1 MLFSLKNEKNIG
13 KKSDFILKICYNKEK
28 YARGRRIKAKEIT
41 MKKTYLREYAKLLV
55 KSGIAVK
62 KGDIV
67 IINAG
72 LDQPEFVKM
81 CVEECYRAKAAR
93 VMVEWSYMP
102 LTKINVNH
110 MNTKLLGRVEAFE
123 EAKLQYRLDNNVAM
137 LHIVSDDPDGLKG
150 INQERYAKSMAE
162 KMKVIKPYRDA
173 MDNKYKWCIAAVPG
187 NEWARKVFP
196 GERTSTAVEKL
207 WNAILL
213 ASRVTDKEGKLLDP
227 IEEWDKH
234 NKSFLRRCEILNA
247 AGLCEL
253 RYKASNGTDLK
264 VGLIENGSFMGGGE
278 NTLGGEYYNPNIP
291 TEEIFTSPKAG
302 VAEGIVYS
310 SMPLSWRGEIIDNF
324 SMKFENGRVV
334 EVKAEKNEE
343 LLKKMVSMDEGASML
358 GECAFVPYNSPIRE
372 SGIMFYET
380 LFDENAA
387 CHFAIGRGFT
397 NTIVNYD
404 KYTNEEM
411 KEMGINDSAL
421 HVDFMIGTKDLSIVG
436 IKKDG
441 GELVIFENG
450 LWAF

>member
-1 MLFSLKNEKNIG
+1 M
-13 KKSDFILKICYNKEK
+13 KKS
-28 YARGRRIKAKEIT
+28 
-41 MKKTYLREYAKLLV
+41 YLREYARLLV
-55 KSGIAVK
+55 KNGIAVK
-62 KGDIV
+62 RGDIV
-67 IINAG
+67 IVNSG
-72 LDQPEFVKM
+72 LDQPEFVKLV
-81 CVEECYRAKAAR
+81 VEECYRAKAAK
-93 VMVEWSYMP
+93 VIVDWSYLP
-102 LTKINVNH
+102 LTKVNINH
-110 MNTKLLGRVEAFE
+110 MNAKLLGKVEAYE
-123 EAKLQYRLDNNVAM
+123 EEKLKYRLEHNVSM

-150 INQERYAKSMAE
+150 INQKKYAYAMSE
-162 KMKVIKPYRDA
+162 KMKVIKPYRDE

-196 GERTSTAVEKL
+196 GVRTSIAVEKL

-213 ASRVTDKEGKLLDP
+213 ASRVIDKDGNLLDSNV
-227 IEEWDKH
+227 EWYKH
-234 NKSFLRRCEILNA
+234 NTSFLRRCKILNE
-247 AGLCEL
+247 AGLKEL
-253 RYKASNGTDLK
+253 RYKASNGTDLR
-264 VGLIENGSFMGGGE
+264 VGLIEQGSFMGGGE

-324 SMKFENGRVV
+324 SMRFEGGKVV

-343 LLKKMVSMDEGASML
+343 LLKTMVGMDEGASML
-358 GECAFVPYNSPIRE
+358 GECAFVPYDSPIRE

-397 NTIVNYD
+397 NTIVDYD

-421 HVDFMIGTKDLSIVG
+421 HVDFMIGTDDLSIIG
-436 IKKDG
+436 IKADG
-441 GELVIFENG
+441 SEFVIFENG
-450 LWAF
+450 IWAF

>member
-1 MLFSLKNEKNIG
+1 
-13 KKSDFILKICYNKEK
+13 
-28 YARGRRIKAKEIT
+28 
-41 MKKTYLREYAKLLV
+41 MKKTYLREYARLLV
-55 KSGIAVK
+55 KNGIAVK

-67 IINAG
+67 IVNAG

-81 CVEECYRAKAAR
+81 VVEECYREKAAR
-93 VMVEWSYMP
+93 VMVEWSYLP
-102 LTKINVNH
+102 LTKLNVNN
-110 MNTKLLGRVEAFE
+110 MNKKLLGRVEAFE
-123 EAKLQYRLDNNVAM
+123 EEKLKYRLEHNVAM

-150 INQERYAKSMAE
+150 INQKKYAESMSER
-162 KMKVIKPYRDA
+162 MKVIKPYRDA

-187 NEWARKVFP
+187 REWAKKVFP
-196 GERTSTAVEKL
+196 GERTSVAIEKL

-213 ASRVTDKEGKLLDP
+213 ASRVIDKDGNLLDSD
-227 IEEWDKH
+227 IEWYKH
-234 NKSFLRRCEILNA
+234 NTSFNRRCKILNE
-247 AGLCEL
+247 AGLVEL
-253 RYKASNGTDLK
+253 RYKAKNGTDLR
-264 VGLIENGSFMGGGE
+264 VGLIEQGSFMGGGE

-324 SMKFENGRVV
+324 SLRFEGGLVV

-343 LLKKMVSMDEGASML
+343 LLKTMVGMDEGASML

-387 CHFAIGRGFT
+387 CHLALGRGFT
-397 NTIVNYD
+397 NTIVDYD

-411 KEMGINDSAL
+411 NEMGINDSAL
-421 HVDFMIGTKDLSIVG
+421 HVDFMIGTDDLSIIG
-436 IKKDG
+436 IKADG
-441 GELVIFENG
+441 SEFVIFENG

>member
-1 MLFSLKNEKNIG
+1 
-13 KKSDFILKICYNKEK
+13 
-28 YARGRRIKAKEIT
+28 
-41 MKKTYLREYAKLLV
+41 MKKTYLREYARLLV
-55 KSGIAVK
+55 KNGIAVK

-67 IINAG
+67 IVNAG

-81 CVEECYRAKAAR
+81 VVEECYREKAAR
-93 VMVEWSYMP
+93 VMVEWSYLP
-102 LTKINVNH
+102 LTKLNVNN
-110 MNTKLLGRVEAFE
+110 MNKKLLGRVEAFE
-123 EAKLQYRLDNNVAM
+123 EEKLKYRLEHNVAM

-150 INQERYAKSMAE
+150 INQKKYAESMSER
-162 KMKVIKPYRDA
+162 MKVIKPYRDA

-187 NEWARKVFP
+187 REWAKKVFP
-196 GERTSTAVEKL
+196 GERTSVAIEKL

-213 ASRVTDKEGKLLDP
+213 ASRVIDKDGNLLDSD
-227 IEEWDKH
+227 IEWYKH
-234 NKSFLRRCEILNA
+234 NTGFNRRCKILNE
-247 AGLCEL
+247 AGLVEL
-253 RYKASNGTDLK
+253 RYKAKNGTNLR
-264 VGLIENGSFMGGGE
+264 VGLIEQGSFMGGGE

-324 SMKFENGRVV
+324 SLRFEGGRVV

-343 LLKKMVSMDEGASML
+343 LLKTMVGMDEGASML

-397 NTIVNYD
+397 NTIVDYD

-421 HVDFMIGTKDLSIVG
+421 HVDFMIGTDDLSIIG
-436 IKKDG
+436 IKADG
-441 GELVIFENG
+441 SEFVIFENG

>member
-1 MLFSLKNEKNIG
+1 MYLTIFFNIKQR
-13 KKSDFILKICYNKEK
+13 KKD
-28 YARGRRIKAKEIT
+28 
-41 MKKTYLREYAKLLV
+41 MKKTYLKEYARLLV
-55 KSGIAVK
+55 RSGIAVK

-67 IINAG
+67 IVNAG

-81 CVEECYRAKAAR
+81 VVEECYRAKAAR
-93 VMVEWSYMP
+93 VMVEWSYLP
-102 LTKINVNH
+102 LTKLNVNN
-110 MNTKLLGRVEAFE
+110 MSSKLLGKVEAFE
-123 EAKLQYRLDNNVAM
+123 EEKLKYRLENNVAM
-137 LHIVSDDPDGLKG
+137 LHLVSDDPDGLKG

-187 NEWARKVFP
+187 DAWAKKVFP
-196 GERTSTAVEKL
+196 GERTSVAVEKL

-213 ASRVTDKEGKLLDP
+213 ASRVTDKDGNLLDAVV
-227 IEEWDKH
+227 EWHKH
-234 NKSFLRRCEILNA
+234 NLSFNRRCEILNKA
-247 AGLCEL
+247 ELREL
-253 RYKASNGTDLK
+253 RYKAANGTDLK

-324 SMKFENGRVV
+324 SMRFEGGKVV

-343 LLKKMVSMDEGASML
+343 LLKKMVGMDEGASML

-441 GELVIFENG
+441 SELIIFENG